1 MRGNFALRHAIPPII
16 QPIRFGIAVYVGG
29 QHDGRSRSV
38 CACDGELR
46 ACQWFFR
53 QAVRLGDTDS
63 APNPFIRERCAC
75 RFACRDGHAL
85 TIRHSDEITR
95 RRVDFAHGIISCRK
109 VIKVR
114 RTVRACGLRRH
125 NCAGSVRQ
133 LERRARQHR
142 AACRIRLSHD
152 QCSVRHIKAD
162 FRGLERIRLSPLRN
176 DDLLHIR
183 IRHGDQK
190 IGFQLLRR
198 NGFRGKRKTASCL
211 GNGNGVAAVQIDV
224 CAVLAARIAGNRS
237 DRAADANARCVRGQR
252 RRAGAYAVGDGYG
265 HIRHRDFA
273 SHLRI
278 GQGIC
283 RQPARIFE
291 IFLRRLSRRTV
302 ELVHVPVIADVLRPF
317 QLLDDFSNRKL
328 SSRSRPFKAFIL
340 IPVNPHEG
348 KCVPQYPADGVHRLF
363 AVYDA
368 GVTLRLPVLRQINHM
383 IWTVRIVPDAGAVHR
398 VFKAIDHMLVDVIPC
413 RVNRAIVFERRN
425 LHVVMHGIGVYR
437 LPRVKLARV
446 AAERLQS
453 RRVIRRV

>member
-1 MRGNFALRHAIPPII
+1 MRRNFALRHAIPPII
-16 QPIRFGIAVYVGG
+16 QPVRFGIAVYVSG

-38 CACDGELR
+38 CACNGELR

-63 APNPFIRERCAC
+63 APNPFIRERRAR

-85 TIRHSDEITR
+85 TIRHSDEISR

-133 LERRARQHR
+133 LERRTRQHR

-152 QCSVRHIKAD
+152 QCAVRHIKAD
-162 FRGLERIRLSPLRN
+162 FRGLERIRRSPLRN

-224 CAVLAARIAGNRS
+224 CAILAARVAGYRS
-237 DRAADANARCVRGQR
+237 DRASDTDARRVCGQR
-252 RRAGAYAVGDGYG
+252 RRAGAYAVGDGDE
-265 HIRHRDFA
+265 HVRHRNFA
-273 SHLRI
+273 GHLRI
-278 GQGIC
+278 GQSVC
-283 RQPARIFE
+283 RQPTCIFE
-291 IFLRRLSRRTV
+291 IFLWSLTCCAV
-302 ELVHVPVIADVLRPF
+302 KIIHTPIIAD
-317 QLLDDFSNRKL
+317 
-328 SSRSRPFKAFIL
+328 IL
-340 IPVNPHEG
+340 
-348 KCVPQYPADGVHRLF
+348 
-363 AVYDA
+363 
-368 GVTLRLPVLRQINHM
+368 
-383 IWTVRIVPDAGAVHR
+383 
-398 VFKAIDHMLVDVIPC
+398 
-413 RVNRAIVFERRN
+413 
-425 LHVVMHGIGVYR
+425 
-437 LPRVKLARV
+437 
-446 AAERLQS
+446 
-453 RRVIRRV
+453 

>member
-1 MRGNFALRHAIPPII
+1 MRRNFALRHAIPPII
-16 QPIRFGIAVYVGG
+16 QPVRFGIAVYVGG

-38 CACDGELR
+38 CACNGELR

-63 APNPFIRERCAC
+63 APNPFIRERRAR

-85 TIRHSDEITR
+85 TIRHSDEISR

-114 RTVRACGLRRH
+114 RTVRACGLRRR

-152 QCSVRHIKAD
+152 QCAVRHIKAD
-162 FRGLERIRLSPLRN
+162 FRGLERIRRSPLRN

-237 DRAADANARCVRGQR
+237 DRAADADARRVRGQR
-252 RRAGAYAVGDGYG
+252 RRTGAYAVGDGYG

-273 SHLRI
+273 GHLRI
-278 GQGIC
+278 GQGVC
-283 RQPARIFE
+283 RQPTCIFE
-291 IFLRRLSRRTV
+291 IFLGSLTCCAV
-302 ELVHVPVIADVLRPF
+302 KIIHTPIIAD
-317 QLLDDFSNRKL
+317 
-328 SSRSRPFKAFIL
+328 IL
-340 IPVNPHEG
+340 
-348 KCVPQYPADGVHRLF
+348 
-363 AVYDA
+363 
-368 GVTLRLPVLRQINHM
+368 
-383 IWTVRIVPDAGAVHR
+383 
-398 VFKAIDHMLVDVIPC
+398 
-413 RVNRAIVFERRN
+413 
-425 LHVVMHGIGVYR
+425 
-437 LPRVKLARV
+437 
-446 AAERLQS
+446 
-453 RRVIRRV
+453 